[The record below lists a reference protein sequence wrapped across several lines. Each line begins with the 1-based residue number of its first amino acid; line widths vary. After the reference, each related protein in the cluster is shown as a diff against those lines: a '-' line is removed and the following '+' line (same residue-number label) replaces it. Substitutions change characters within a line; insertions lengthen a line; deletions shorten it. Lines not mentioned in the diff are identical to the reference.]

1 MRSLY
6 IYLFLFIASVFSVGA
21 DEPVVLVSVSP
32 HKYFVER
39 IAGGTVDVQVLVPTG
54 ASSHTFEPTPKLMIA
69 AGKADIWF
77 MVGEGFESKLAQA
90 LKSHHPEMRFVNMR
104 DGVEMINAEGHSCP
118 HCRDENMQDMHIWL
132 SPKEAKAQA
141 KTIAKALEE
150 QYPDH
155 RDEYEKNL
163 KAFLVELDVLD
174 AEIRQ
179 SLSHKSTNVVMV
191 MHPAYAYFAR
201 DYGLEQLPIEME
213 GKDPTPK
220 QMTKIIERARQ
231 THIKKIFVQPQYSS
245 KGARLIADQ
254 IGAQVVELDPY
265 SERYMESMRT
275 IGQQFGSQ

>member
-6 IYLFLFIASVFSVGA
+6 ISILLFIASTFSVGA
-21 DEPVVLVSVSP
+21 NEPVVLVSVSP
-32 HKYFVER
+32 HKYFVEQ
-39 IAGGTVDVQVLVPTG
+39 IAKGTVDVQVLVPTG
-54 ASSHTFEPTPKLMIA
+54 ASSHTFEPTPKQMIA
-69 AGKADIWF
+69 VSKADIWF
-77 MVGEGFESKLAQA
+77 MVGEGFEPRLAQA
-90 LKSHHPEMRFVNMR
+90 LKSYHPEMRFVNMR
-104 DGVEMINAEGHSCP
+104 EGVEMIHAEGHSCP

-150 QYPDH
+150 KYPAH
-155 RDEYEKNL
+155 REEYEKNL
-163 KAFLVELDVLD
+163 AAFLVELDALD
-174 AEIRQ
+174 ADIRQ

-191 MHPAYAYFAR
+191 MHPAYAYFVR

-220 QMTKIIERARQ
+220 QMTRIIEKARQ
-231 THIKKIFVQPQYSS
+231 AHVKKIFVQPQYSS
-245 KGARLIADQ
+245 KGAQLIAGQ

-265 SERYMESMRT
+265 SENYMSSMRT